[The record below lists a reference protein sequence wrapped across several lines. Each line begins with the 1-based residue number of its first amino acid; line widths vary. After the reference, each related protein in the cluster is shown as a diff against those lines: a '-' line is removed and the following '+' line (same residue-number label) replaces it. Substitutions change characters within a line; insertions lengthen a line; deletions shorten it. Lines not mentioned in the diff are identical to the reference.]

1 MPQDTSITDPS
12 LKPGYIILML
22 MLIVSSLVAYMAVP
36 WLVATAVHW
45 PVQWSEL
52 FRNSMPGV
60 ENAVLWNGQL
70 CVPQIELN
78 MFNPGM
84 SRRSLIVA
92 DPKSGDVKIIPTGE
106 LGPVRL
112 VAGKTSLW
120 AVTPSSVI
128 VVQDGVATEMPSL
141 RVLQTPESA
150 FEYHG
155 QLAVI
160 EQASTF
166 SPTGELSVVCQLL
179 VWTGANWSVE
189 GQLLLPRAVAEA
201 DASGGL
207 PAQVGFGGPMS
218 VQAIEAN
225 GVTHLF
231 CSNGIELLHST
242 QMVVIAD
249 GATSALAAENIETQV
264 PGWAATGRQPEAELG
279 VDAQGLLLVE
289 NDRQFRGPSMN
300 AQSKQFR
307 LIDGVWTEST
317 SWKHNGFVLQHRL
330 VSDGE
335 RALIIGQTLG
345 DKLLVAAITE
355 TGAPES
361 RVSVKPGGALLER
374 MTRTASNAGS
384 WAVLPV
390 LVLFAMAASRLM
402 SAYRSSRYEF
412 GITTVELASVTRRTL
427 AKIIDWLLVSF
438 PILILQW
445 TWFGSMAQAQEWLME
460 QIMSGTF
467 EFLSMLAY
475 AALGF
480 VIYGLVWLIVL
491 GVMEG
496 VWGISPGKWLCG
508 IRVVRTTLRPCGFFR
523 AVAREL
529 LLFADAMICMAW
541 MPGACCVAFTVC
553 WQRLGDLVSD
563 TIVIRRPVD
572 EVEPI
577 QLMIASESRG

>member
-12 LKPGYIILML
+12 LKAGYIILML
-22 MLIVSSLVAYMAVP
+22 MLIVSSLVTYMAVP

-52 FRNSMPGV
+52 FRNSIPEV
-60 ENAVLWNGQL
+60 EHAVLWNGKL
-70 CVPQIELN
+70 CVPQMELN
-78 MFNPGM
+78 IFNPGM
-84 SRRSLIVA
+84 SRQSLIVA
-92 DPKSGDVKIIPTGE
+92 DPKSGDVKIIPTSIPMGQ
-106 LGPVRL
+106 VRL

-120 AVTPSSVI
+120 AVTASSVFQ
-128 VVQDGVATEMPSL
+128 VQDGVATESPAL
-141 RVLQTPESA
+141 RVLQTPETA
-150 FEYHG
+150 FEYRG

-166 SPTGELSVVCQLL
+166 SPTGELTVAFELL
-179 VWTGANWSVE
+179 VWSGANWIVE
-189 GQLLLPRAVAEA
+189 GQLLLPHAVAKA
-201 DASGGL
+201 DANGDQ
-207 PAQVGFGGPMS
+207 PAQVGFGGPTS
-218 VQAIEAN
+218 VRAIEVN
-225 GVTHLF
+225 GETHLF
-231 CSNGIELLHST
+231 CTDAIELLHSS

-249 GATSALAAENIETQV
+249 GATSALAAENIESQV
-264 PGWAATGRQPEAELG
+264 PGWTATGRQPAAELG

-289 NDRQFRGPSMN
+289 NSQNFRGPSMN
-300 AQSKQFR
+300 IESKQFR

-317 SWKHNGFVLQHRL
+317 PWKHNGLVMQHRL

-355 TGAPES
+355 AGAPES
-361 RVSVKPGGALLER
+361 RVSVKPGGALFER
-374 MTRTASNAGS
+374 MTYTASNAGS

-402 SAYRSSRYEF
+402 SVYRSSRYEF

-427 AKIIDWLLVSF
+427 AKLIDWLLISF

-445 TWFGSMAQAQEWLME
+445 TWFGSTAQMQEWLME

-467 EFLSMLAY
+467 EFLTMVAY
-475 AALGF
+475 AVLGL
-480 VIYGLVWLIVL
+480 VIYWLVWLIAL
-491 GVMEG
+491 GVSEG
-496 VWGISPGKWLCG
+496 IWGISPGKWLCG

-529 LLFADAMICMAW
+529 LVFADGMTCLW

-553 WQRLGDLVSD
+553 WQRIGDLVCD

-572 EVEPI
+572 AVEPT
-577 QLMIASESRG
+577 QSLTTAE